1 MFRDGP
7 TMPALNVLTVT
18 TLAIGVFYMLGGVVV
33 LRQLVMDS
41 VLDKALAMLGSKSA
55 GKEQLATRILTLGA
69 MLTFASGLS
78 LMALSHR
85 APWIFGANLAVQA
98 GYLVWAARHIPPEDE
113 ASQRGRSA
121 TIRAFYIYAAMTAF
135 VVYAGAQGIWRQ
147 WIFAGAGILP
157 ALTELGIFALCTAS
171 VTWLMFR
178 PVRKSGWDKSPA
190 LDDDHPDDVLPPPIP
205 THLRLAPEFRCS
217 PTWDDETGLNI
228 DPANLSISDELAALI
243 DRWDTRLQS
252 AYRDDKPV
260 GTLFDSIEEE
270 RLWAEEGRQVAAQ
283 LAEEW
288 QGSLTVR
295 LSALSFIVANA
306 RHDLSP
312 YDTPDDERVSH
323 AALCCGLFEIEEIL
337 RRLDQSA
344 RDRAALPAWDGD
356 SLDDVA
362 QMQSFYARLL
372 SGVDPRYRDDIARG
386 LESDEEETRTWVRLA
401 LDGQAG

>member
-1 MFRDGP
+1 M
-7 TMPALNVLTVT
+7 
-18 TLAIGVFYMLGGVVV
+18 
-33 LRQLVMDS
+33 
-41 VLDKALAMLGSKSA
+41 
-55 GKEQLATRILTLGA
+55 
-69 MLTFASGLS
+69 
-78 LMALSHR
+78 
-85 APWIFGANLAVQA
+85 
-98 GYLVWAARHIPPEDE
+98 
-113 ASQRGRSA
+113 
-121 TIRAFYIYAAMTAF
+121 
-135 VVYAGAQGIWRQ
+135 
-147 WIFAGAGILP
+147 
-157 ALTELGIFALCTAS
+157 
-171 VTWLMFR
+171 
-178 PVRKSGWDKSPA
+178 
-190 LDDDHPDDVLPPPIP
+190 
-205 THLRLAPEFRCS
+205 
-217 PTWDDETGLNI
+217 
-228 DPANLSISDELAALI
+228 
-243 DRWDTRLQS
+243 
-252 AYRDDKPV
+252 

>member
-1 MFRDGP
+1 MSRDGP
-7 TMPALNVLTVT
+7 AMPDLDVLTMSAF
-18 TLAIGVFYMLGGVVV
+18 AIGLFYALGGILV

-41 VLDKALAMLGSKSA
+41 VLDRALAMLGSKSA
-55 GKEQLATRILTLGA
+55 GKEKVATRILTVGA

-78 LMALSHR
+78 LMALSR
-85 APWIFGANLAVQA
+85 WAPWIFTVNLAVQA

-121 TIRAFYIYAAMTAF
+121 TIRAFCIYAAMTAL

-147 WIFAGAGILP
+147 WIYAGPGILS
-157 ALTELGIFALCTAS
+157 ALPEIGIIALCTAT

-178 PVRKSGWDKSPA
+178 PASKSGWDKRLAP
-190 LDDDHPDDVLPPPIP
+190 DDDYPDDGLPPPMP
-205 THLRLAPEFRCS
+205 THLRLAPAIGCW

-228 DPANLSISDELAALI
+228 DPAALSISDELAALI
-243 DRWDTRLQS
+243 GRWDTRLQS
-252 AYRDDKPV
+252 ACRDDQPV
-260 GTLFDSIEEE
+260 GTLFGSIEEE
-270 RLWAEEGRQVAAQ
+270 RLWAGEGQQVAAQ

-288 QGSLTVR
+288 PGPLTLR

-306 RHDLSP
+306 RHGLSP
-312 YDTPDDERVSH
+312 YDRPDDERVSH

-337 RRLDQSA
+337 RRLDQFA
-344 RDRAALPAWDGD
+344 RDRAALPDWDGD
-356 SLDDVA
+356 SQDDVA

-372 SGVDPRYRDDIARG
+372 SRVDPRYRDDIARG
-386 LESDEEETRTWVRLA
+386 LESDEAETRAWVRLA